1 MTKET
6 AKAIKQLIPNQD
18 KALMMC
24 SSINNAIALLKLY
37 KLSNQEI
44 KTIITAMVIG
54 QEEITCQQLT
64 RELVRLKNF
73 STFEHYMDDELRER
87 VAWELAPCS
96 DEDFMDH
103 YVYLHYETFVEEF
116 EIN

>member
-18 KALMMC
+18 KALMC

-54 QEEITCQQLT
+54 
-64 RELVRLKNF
+64 
-73 STFEHYMDDELRER
+73 
-87 VAWELAPCS
+87 
-96 DEDFMDH
+96 
-103 YVYLHYETFVEEF
+103 
-116 EIN
+116 

>member
-18 KALMMC
+18 KALMMA
-24 SSINNAIALLKLY
+24 SSSNNAISLLKLY

-64 RELVRLKNF
+64 RELVRLKNLALLNTIWMMNF
-73 STFEHYMDDELRER
+73 
-87 VAWELAPCS
+87 AWELAPCS
-96 DEDFMDH
+96 DEDFMDR
-103 YVYLHYETFVEEF
+103 YVYLHYETFAEEF

>member
-6 AKAIKQLIPNQD
+6 AKAIKQFIPNQD

-44 KTIITAMVIG
+44 KTIITAMVI
-54 QEEITCQQLT
+54 
-64 RELVRLKNF
+64 
-73 STFEHYMDDELRER
+73 
-87 VAWELAPCS
+87 A
-96 DEDFMDH
+96 
-103 YVYLHYETFVEEF
+103 
-116 EIN
+116 

>member
-1 MTKET
+1 MSKET
-6 AKAIKQLIPNQD
+6 AKAIKQLIPNQH

-54 QEEITCQQLT
+54 
-64 RELVRLKNF
+64 
-73 STFEHYMDDELRER
+73 
-87 VAWELAPCS
+87 
-96 DEDFMDH
+96 
-103 YVYLHYETFVEEF
+103 
-116 EIN
+116 

>member
-6 AKAIKQLIPNQD
+6 AKAIKQLIPIQD

-24 SSINNAIALLKLY
+24 SSINNAISLLKLY

-54 QEEITCQQLT
+54 
-64 RELVRLKNF
+64 
-73 STFEHYMDDELRER
+73 
-87 VAWELAPCS
+87 
-96 DEDFMDH
+96 
-103 YVYLHYETFVEEF
+103 
-116 EIN
+116 

>member
-6 AKAIKQLIPNQD
+6 AKAIKQLMPNQD

-54 QEEITCQQLT
+54 
-64 RELVRLKNF
+64 
-73 STFEHYMDDELRER
+73 
-87 VAWELAPCS
+87 
-96 DEDFMDH
+96 
-103 YVYLHYETFVEEF
+103 
-116 EIN
+116 

>member
-18 KALMMC
+18 KALMMA
-24 SSINNAIALLKLY
+24 SSINNAISLLKLY

-64 RELVRLKNF
+64 RE
-73 STFEHYMDDELRER
+73 R

-96 DEDFMDH
+96 DKDFMDR
-103 YVYLHYETFVEEF
+103 YVYLHYETFAEEF

>member
-6 AKAIKQLIPNQD
+6 VKAIKQLIPNQD

-54 QEEITCQQLT
+54 
-64 RELVRLKNF
+64 
-73 STFEHYMDDELRER
+73 
-87 VAWELAPCS
+87 
-96 DEDFMDH
+96 
-103 YVYLHYETFVEEF
+103 
-116 EIN
+116 

>member
-6 AKAIKQLIPNQD
+6 AKAIKQLIPNQY

-54 QEEITCQQLT
+54 
-64 RELVRLKNF
+64 
-73 STFEHYMDDELRER
+73 
-87 VAWELAPCS
+87 
-96 DEDFMDH
+96 
-103 YVYLHYETFVEEF
+103 
-116 EIN
+116 